1 MMMLMIVVVPKS
13 NFVVRNSALNLR
25 DLCLFPVSIRVLPT
39 LPAQEAYA
47 VPYVQCTWD
56 FFLSHKQSNAQDA
69 VSNLR
74 VAISDLDGKSRLPS
88 GATFLLS

>member
-1 MMMLMIVVVPKS
+1 MIVVVPKS
-13 NFVVRNSALNLR
+13 NFVVRNSAINLR
-25 DLCLFPVSIRVLPT
+25 LFQSGFFQ

-74 VAISDLDGKSRLPS
+74 VAISDLDGISCLPS